1 MKIRREGQ
9 KLMTQKSPARAEEV
23 VVGCSL
29 TNVKEE
35 MEEEEIKGSRVSN
48 WLTMKSYSQDKIT
61 IAVESNTF
69 SAEQISESSSPESHC
84 PNAHGL

>member
-1 MKIRREGQ
+1 M
-9 KLMTQKSPARAEEV
+9 

-69 SAEQISESSSPESHC
+69 
-84 PNAHGL
+84 